1 MSDSF
6 SKTSA
11 KYEDFSLVSGGLIYR
26 LTTFSKKNRD
36 PIKGLRRRTIIL
48 TAVAWIPLFA
58 IILISSYFD
67 KDQIV
72 IHFLKDFE
80 IQLRL
85 LIVIPFLVLIEKVVN
100 TSFVNYV
107 KTSDDLIINEEQARY
122 NDLVI
127 KINNLSNLY
136 FPEIFTLI
144 LIYVFLFYQ
153 LSIGSLGEF
162 QKDYLFN
169 ADSKNLTIAGY
180 YFFFISF
187 PVFQLL
193 LSRWVWRWII
203 WVYSIIKIS
212 KFNFKIEAVNADG
225 MGGLYYL
232 NTVPLTFSL
241 IFLCFSIMIA
251 SSFGYDIIN
260 EGQSLKSFSLDI
272 LFFIIGIPCVVY
284 FPLLFF
290 MPLMMRV
297 KKEGIV
303 KMGGLVARHNSEYMN
318 KWTNGDLPKDEAL
331 LGNVDHSSLSDI
343 NGGYAPVISMSVVP
357 ISKSIFLSSCI
368 ILALP
373 FVPLVFTY
381 YSLFDLIK
389 LLLDQAF

>member
-1 MSDSF
+1 
-6 SKTSA
+6 
-11 KYEDFSLVSGGLIYR
+11 L
-26 LTTFSKKNRD
+26 
-36 PIKGLRRRTIIL
+36 L
-48 TAVAWIPLFA
+48 TAIAWIPLFA

-251 SSFGYDIIN
+251 SSFGSDIIN

-272 LFFIIGIPCVVY
+272 LS
-284 FPLLFF
+284 
-290 MPLMMRV
+290 
-297 KKEGIV
+297 IV
-303 KMGGLVARHNSEYMN
+303 IFYASYDESEKRRN
-318 KWTNGDLPKDEAL
+318 
-331 LGNVDHSSLSDI
+331 
-343 NGGYAPVISMSVVP
+343 
-357 ISKSIFLSSCI
+357 C
-368 ILALP
+368 
-373 FVPLVFTY
+373 
-381 YSLFDLIK
+381 
-389 LLLDQAF
+389 